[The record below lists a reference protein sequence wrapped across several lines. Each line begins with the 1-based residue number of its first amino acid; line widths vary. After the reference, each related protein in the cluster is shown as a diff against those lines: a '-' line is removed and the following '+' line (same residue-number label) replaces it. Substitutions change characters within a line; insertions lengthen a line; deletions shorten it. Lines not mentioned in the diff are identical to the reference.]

1 MNDAAAKK
9 GDNRNSAGSSAGLK
23 ISPRSEQI
31 AYWAAAGTVFV
42 IICAVLVLETILPFA
57 ADQSEESAPAVLE
70 AEQLMQSRQLRQARI
85 KLDGHISENPDD
97 AKAHAVRGLLRS
109 ATGLYAAALDDYNRA
124 VRLDPENIAYR
135 QSRGDINASIGWLDK
150 AGNDYSEILLRD
162 PSNHRALISRAQISV
177 QQGDA
182 NQAVADIDIAIEGR
196 PGQRGSAS
204 DAGADY
210 AEHRQ
215 HGGGAL
221 ASYMK
226 IKDAQGEIG
235 EIVRHNIEVL
245 KRQAHQQQAPG
256 Q

>member
-182 NQAVADIDIAIEGR
+182 NQAVADIDIAIEVDPDNEEAHLMRAQIMQNIGNM
-196 PGQRGSAS
+196 G
-204 DAGADY
+204 
-210 AEHRQ
+210 E
-215 HGGGAL
+215 AL

-245 KRQAHQQQAPG
+245 KRQAHQQPAPG